1 MIWRSRTDT
10 CGCTFESSSRRQ
22 MFSIRTAAFI
32 LGLGGCI
39 FVGGCQRSDDSS
51 AVANRRQTELPTVG
65 TADTKTVDRSSG
77 THRVSGSP
85 VSASLTLEPVRAKR
99 GDEVVLTVKLKIE
112 PLWEVS
118 ALGEHP
124 TAPATQLELEL
135 PDSVSMESDWQAPK
149 TSRSIA
155 PDGHPVYVDE
165 ALFIRK
171 LRVKSDSPAGNLP
184 VKCRLHFQACN
195 DQQCLAP
202 AEVELGVNFEVE

>member
-1 MIWRSRTDT
+1 ML
-10 CGCTFESSSRRQ
+10 
-22 MFSIRTAAFI
+22 SIRTAAFV

-39 FVGGCQRSDDSS
+39 FVTGCHRSDDSS
-51 AVANRRQTELPTVG
+51 AVANRRQTEKSAG
-65 TADTKTVDRSSG
+65 KTAETKIVDRPSG
-77 THRVSGSP
+77 AHRVSGSP
-85 VSASLTLEPVRAKR
+85 VSATLTLDPVRANR
-99 GDEVVLTVKLKIE
+99 GDEVVLTVKLEIE

-118 ALGEHP
+118 ALEEHP
-124 TAPATQLELEL
+124 TAPATRLELEL
-135 PDSVSMESDWQAPK
+135 PDSVSMESDWHAPK

-171 LRVKSDSPAGNLP
+171 LRVKPDSPAGKLP

-202 AEVELGVNFEVE
+202 AEVELAVSFEVE